1 MKVCL
6 LFQKYMRD
14 IMDEFRVDYFLK
26 MIPKICKLFPE
37 TVKVAFFSLLL
48 SLVIGLILAVIRQYR
63 IKGLYFFSSLYVSFV
78 RGTPFIGQLFLF
90 YYGFAQISETIRRMS
105 PFTAVIIALSA
116 NYSAF
121 MSEDIRAALNSVDKG
136 QYEAG
141 LSIGLRPLA
150 AIRRIVLP
158 QAARIAIPGL
168 SNNFINLFK
177 STAIG
182 FMIGYKDM
190 MAIVSMETSR
200 SYRFLEGYA
209 AAMLVYWIIISG
221 LSFLQNKMEKRLNR
235 KY

>member
-1 MKVCL
+1 
-6 LFQKYMRD
+6 
-14 IMDEFRVDYFLK
+14 MDVFRIDYFFS
-26 MIPKICKLFPE
+26 MIPKIIKLFPE
-37 TVKVAFFSLLL
+37 TVKVALFALLL
-48 SLVIGLILAVIRQYR
+48 SLILGLLLAIIRQYK
-63 IKGLYFFSSLYVSFV
+63 IKGLYFLSSVYVSFF

-116 NYSAF
+116 NYCAF
-121 MSEDIRAALNSVDKG
+121 MSEDIRAALNSVEKG

-141 LSIGLRPLA
+141 LSIGLKPFAVVRK
-150 AIRRIVLP
+150 IILP
-158 QAARIAIPGL
+158 QAVRIAIPGL

-190 MAIVSMETSR
+190 MAVVSMETSR

-209 AAMLVYWIIISG
+209 AAMIVYWIIISI
-221 LSFLQNKMEKRLNR
+221 LSYIQKRMEEKLNCI
-235 KY
+235 Y

>member
-1 MKVCL
+1 
-6 LFQKYMRD
+6 
-14 IMDEFRVDYFLK
+14 MDVFRIDYFFS
-26 MIPKICKLFPE
+26 MIPKIIKLFPE

-48 SLVIGLILAVIRQYR
+48 SLVLGLLLAIIRQYK
-63 IKGLYFFSSLYVSFV
+63 IKGLYFLSSVYVSFF

-105 PFTAVIIALSA
+105 PFTAVTIALSA
-116 NYSAF
+116 NYCAF
-121 MSEDIRAALNSVDKG
+121 MSEDIRAALNSVEKG

-141 LSIGLRPLA
+141 LSIGLKPFA
-150 AIRRIVLP
+150 VIRKIILP
-158 QAARIAIPGL
+158 QAVRIAIPGL

-190 MAIVSMETSR
+190 MAVVSMETSR

-209 AAMLVYWIIISG
+209 AAMIVYWIIISV
-221 LSFLQNKMEKRLNR
+221 LSYIQKRMEEKLNCI
-235 KY
+235 Y

>member
-1 MKVCL
+1 
-6 LFQKYMRD
+6 
-14 IMDEFRVDYFLK
+14 MDVFRIDYFFS
-26 MIPKICKLFPE
+26 MIPKIIKLFPE

-48 SLVIGLILAVIRQYR
+48 SLVLGLLLAIIRQYK
-63 IKGLYFFSSLYVSFV
+63 IKGLYFLSSVYVSFF

-116 NYSAF
+116 NYCAF
-121 MSEDIRAALNSVDKG
+121 MSEDIRAALNSVEKG

-141 LSIGLRPLA
+141 LSIGLKPFA
-150 AIRRIVLP
+150 VIRKIILP
-158 QAARIAIPGL
+158 QAVRIAIPGL

-190 MAIVSMETSR
+190 MAVVSMETSR

-209 AAMLVYWIIISG
+209 AAMIVYWIIISV
-221 LSFLQNKMEKRLNR
+221 LSYIQKRMEEKLNCI
-235 KY
+235 Y

>member
-1 MKVCL
+1 
-6 LFQKYMRD
+6 
-14 IMDEFRVDYFLK
+14 MDKFRVNYFMS
-26 MIPKICKLFPE
+26 MIPKICRLFPE

-48 SLVIGLILAVIRQYR
+48 SLLIGLILAVIRQYK
-63 IKGLYFFSSLYVSFV
+63 IKGLYFLSSIYVSFF

-90 YYGFAQISETIRRMS
+90 YYGFAQISKTIQEMS

-141 LSIGLRPLA
+141 LSIGLKPLA
-150 AIRRIVLP
+150 VIKEFILP
-158 QAARIAIPGL
+158 QAVRIAVPGL

-190 MAIVSMETSR
+190 MAIVTMETSR

-209 AAMLVYWIIISG
+209 AAMIIYWIIISI
-221 LSFLQNKMEKRLNR
+221 LSFLQNQLEKRLNR
-235 KY
+235 IY

>member
-1 MKVCL
+1 MKV
-6 LFQKYMRD
+6 R
-14 IMDEFRVDYFLK
+14 
-26 MIPKICKLFPE
+26 
-37 TVKVAFFSLLL
+37 
-48 SLVIGLILAVIRQYR
+48 LVH
-63 IKGLYFFSSLYVSFV
+63 
-78 RGTPFIGQLFLF
+78 
-90 YYGFAQISETIRRMS
+90 
-105 PFTAVIIALSA
+105 TAVMCWEISDNCINVTKFEVKQDMPGLA
-116 NYSAF
+116 
-121 MSEDIRAALNSVDKG
+121 IRGGAWAALNSVDKG

>member
-1 MKVCL
+1 
-6 LFQKYMRD
+6 
-14 IMDEFRVDYFLK
+14 MDKFRVDYFLGI
-26 MIPKICKLFPE
+26 IPKICRLFPE
-37 TVKVAFFSLLL
+37 TIKVAFFSLLL
-48 SLVIGLILAVIRQYR
+48 SLLVGLVLAVIRQYK
-63 IKGLYFFSSLYVSFV
+63 IKGLYFLSSVYVSFF

-90 YYGFAQISETIRRMS
+90 YYGFAQLSIVIREMS

-141 LSIGLRPLA
+141 LSIGLKPLTV
-150 AIRRIVLP
+150 IKEFILP
-158 QAARIAIPGL
+158 QAVRIAVPGL

-190 MAIVSMETSR
+190 MAVVTMETSR
-200 SYRFLEGYA
+200 NYRFLEGYA
-209 AAMLVYWIIISG
+209 AAMIIYWIIISV
-221 LSFLQNKMEKRLNR
+221 LSFIQNRLEKNLNR
-235 KY
+235 IYERVL

>member
-1 MKVCL
+1 
-6 LFQKYMRD
+6 
-14 IMDEFRVDYFLK
+14 MDEFRWEYFFK

-37 TVKVAFFSLLL
+37 TAKTALCSLLL
-48 SLVIGLILAVIRQYR
+48 SLALGLVLAVIRQYK
-63 IKGLYFFSSLYVSFV
+63 IKGLYFLSSLYVSFF

-105 PFTAVIIALSA
+105 PFTAVVIALSA
-116 NYSAF
+116 NYCAF

-150 AIRRIVLP
+150 VIRRIILP

-190 MAIVSMETSR
+190 MAVVSMETSR
-200 SYRFLEGYA
+200 SYRFLEGYS
-209 AAMLVYWIIISG
+209 AAMIIYWFIISA